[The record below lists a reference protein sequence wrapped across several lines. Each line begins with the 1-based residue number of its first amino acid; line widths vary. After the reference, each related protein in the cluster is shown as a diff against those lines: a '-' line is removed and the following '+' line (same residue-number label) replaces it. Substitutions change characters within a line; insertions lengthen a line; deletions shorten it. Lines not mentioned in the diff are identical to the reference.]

1 MNCNLWIN
9 SLKWTHKLI
18 KHRKLWHFHYY
29 IDKQSV
35 STAAA
40 RVSKILAWRS
50 SNYFD
55 LHWYELIAFQLYVFL
70 ATTIITTNTARP
82 SGVSQNTYR
91 LTWKTDYAIWFS
103 SAWKGLKQQKSREA
117 TSIVQIGSGEFSVIS
132 HTNNPTRYRVS
143 FWNEKNMPYCTY
155 FFMEKVMLHVQTF
168 FRCVSGVSKLV
179 LGCIFSFVC
188 RFSLS
193 STWHLEQS
201 IQECIK

>member
-1 MNCNLWIN
+1 MAF
-9 SLKWTHKLI
+9 SL
-18 KHRKLWHFHYY
+18 
-29 IDKQSV
+29 
-35 STAAA
+35 
-40 RVSKILAWRS
+40 
-50 SNYFD
+50 
-55 LHWYELIAFQLYVFL
+55 LHWQAKRFHCSRACFKNFSLTQFQLFWFTLIWTDCISIICFL

-91 LTWKTDYAIWFS
+91 LSWKTDYAIWFS

-155 FFMEKVMLHVQTF
+155 FFMEKVMLHLQTF